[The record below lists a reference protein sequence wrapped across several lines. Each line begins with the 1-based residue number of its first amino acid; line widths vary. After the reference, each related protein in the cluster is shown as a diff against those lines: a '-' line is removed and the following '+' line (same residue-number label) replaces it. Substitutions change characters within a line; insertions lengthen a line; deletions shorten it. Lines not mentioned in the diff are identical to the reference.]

1 MPAFRTTVD
10 VDRSTR
16 RHAMLEHNQ
25 LLPGADGPDA
35 VARVF
40 VDYGPAVYRFLY
52 RRVGNRED
60 AEELTSE
67 VFLRATQ

>member
-1 MPAFRTTVD
+1 
-10 VDRSTR
+10 
-16 RHAMLEHNQ
+16 MLEHNQ